1 MSATILQQVS
11 DTTHPQP
18 GRFSN
23 DTLAPTAGS
32 GALLCQMFPYRWTW
46 IEALNTVNRP
56 QWRTETRYGLS
67 PFQLWDKWSD
77 PALLVGVS
85 FGPKTAYGLLDI
97 DARSPYHG
105 DLRPITDALEDIGIN
120 ATVLVQSS
128 NRGGHHLYYFLPQ
141 AVSSFELACVV
152 RWALHRAGMEIKD
165 GHIEQF
171 PNTKA
176 YDAQFKAHRLP
187 LQPDGGSYLLDKDG
201 VPYCDRIS
209 ELHRLAQATAQ
220 AQDVETL
227 LEAMPAAKSWWKAK
241 QRRSAKVEASLAAW
255 RRDLET
261 AMLEGWTGPGQTNEL
276 LGKIA
281 TYGRVFL
288 AYEGR
293 TLADYVRRTAEDCPG
308 YRRWCSH
315 IREMARKAWDWAKS
329 AMHRYWALGTPKTE
343 DKPTVN
349 TNDLRKLAA
358 RQKIAAAVDKLAAA
372 GELPDGISERAAAIR
387 REAPTSMATLY
398 KNCDVWHPGRL
409 SETTGEKVGNTP
421 SGEADSDSEAPLNDE
436 PESVADSPDGVSTHP
451 ASNEGYAGLKMAV
464 SHSDPCPGGK
474 PPFEPSPPSP
484 GATAA
489 AGPPD
494 LRRQVSA
501 LRNRYTVA
509 MWAGNRRQMEQVK
522 QELAELGL
530 HPETVLSPG
539 WNGNLRASIS
549 FANVL

>member
-1 MSATILQQVS
+1 MSS
-11 DTTHPQP
+11 
-18 GRFSN
+18 
-23 DTLAPTAGS
+23 
-32 GALLCQMFPYRWTW
+32 
-46 IEALNTVNRP
+46 RP

-85 FGPKTAYGLLDI
+85 FGSKTAYGLLDI

-105 DLRPITDALEDIGIN
+105 NLRPITDALEDIGIN

-128 NRGGHHLYYFLPQ
+128 DRGGHHLYYFLPQ

-152 RWALHRAGMEIKD
+152 RWALHRAGLEIKD

-220 AQDVETL
+220 AQDLETL

-255 RRDLET
+255 RHDLET

-293 TLADYVRRTAEDCPG
+293 RLADYIRRTAEDCPG

-329 AMHRYWALGTPKTE
+329 AMQRYWALGTLKTE
-343 DKPTVN
+343 DTTPLNVN
-349 TNDLRKLAA
+349 ELRKLKA
-358 RQKIAAAVDKLAAA
+358 RQKITEAVDELTAD

-387 REAPTSMATLY
+387 RKSGASFSTLY
-398 KNCDVWHPGRL
+398 KNCELWHPKRPATAAEENVCNALPG
-409 SETTGEKVGNTP
+409 GD
-421 SGEADSDSEAPLNDE
+421 DSDSDATTDNSSESLAVAPGRAF
-436 PESVADSPDGVSTHP
+436 SHP
-451 ASNEGYAGLKMAV
+451 ASNEGCVRLKMAV
-464 SHSDPCPGGK
+464 SHSDPCPGGAALFQ
-474 PPFEPSPPSP
+474 PPLSEIDSPRHGS
-484 GATAA
+484 
-489 AGPPD
+489 PPD
-494 LRRQVSA
+494 LRLQVSM
-501 LRNRYTVA
+501 LRNRYTLA
-509 MWAGNRRQMEQVK
+509 MWIGNRRQMEQVRRTV
-522 QELAELGL
+522 AELGL

-539 WNGNLRASIS
+539 WNGALQTPVGFTNMAIATMGL
-549 FANVL
+549 